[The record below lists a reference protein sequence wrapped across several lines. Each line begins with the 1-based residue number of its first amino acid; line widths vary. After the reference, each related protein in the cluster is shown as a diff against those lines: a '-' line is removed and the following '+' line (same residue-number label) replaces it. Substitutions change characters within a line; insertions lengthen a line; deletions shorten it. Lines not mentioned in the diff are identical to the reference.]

1 MRDFLTAVA
10 LALAIEGVACAL
22 FPGGMRRMMA
32 EGAAM
37 PVSLLRL
44 VGLAT
49 AVSGVLAV
57 WLVRSA
63 LIAP

>member
-1 MRDFLTAVA
+1 MTALG
-10 LALAIEGVACAL
+10 LALAIEGVAYAL
-22 FPGGMRRMMA
+22 FPGGVRRMMT
-32 EGAAM
+32 EVAAM

-44 VGLAT
+44 AGLAA

-63 LIAP
+63 LITP